1 MRQLP
6 TDLLKKLRNIQRTEV
21 TEYHVYKRL
30 AESLPAGPNRELLER
45 IARDEAAHAELWK
58 RYTGEQPHPNSLR
71 VLWYVII
78 GRILGLA
85 FSLKLMELGEKRAE
99 QNYHDLREFVPE
111 AEKVAREED
120 GHENEL
126 LGLINEERLQYTGSM
141 VLGLNDALVELTG
154 ALAGFTLALRNTRLI
169 ALTGLVTGIAAAL
182 SMASSE
188 YLSTRAEQT
197 DKSPLKA
204 SVYTGIAYLLTVGVL
219 ISPYLTLTNYFV
231 CLAGTLGLALLI
243 IAAFNYYICVA
254 RDLPFRRRFIEMS
267 SLSFGV
273 AAFSFLLGF
282 VMREVLGVSL

>member
-1 MRQLP
+1 
-6 TDLLKKLRNIQRTEV
+6 
-21 TEYHVYKRL
+21 
-30 AESLPAGPNRELLER
+30 
-45 IARDEAAHAELWK
+45 
-58 RYTGEQPHPNSLR
+58 
-71 VLWYVII
+71 
-78 GRILGLA
+78 
-85 FSLKLMELGEKRAE
+85 
-99 QNYHDLREFVPE
+99 
-111 AEKVAREED
+111 
-120 GHENEL
+120 
-126 LGLINEERLQYTGSM
+126 
-141 VLGLNDALVELTG
+141 
-154 ALAGFTLALRNTRLI
+154 
-169 ALTGLVTGIAAAL
+169 
-182 SMASSE
+182 MASSE

>member
-1 MRQLP
+1 MRQVP
-6 TDLLKKLRNIQRTEV
+6 ADLLKKLRSIQRTEV

-30 AESLPAGPNRELLER
+30 AESLPAGPNRQLLER
-45 IARDEAAHAELWK
+45 IASDEAAHARLWK
-58 RYTGEQPHPNSLR
+58 QYTGEQPRPNSLR

-85 FSLKLMELGEKRAE
+85 FSLKLMERGEKRAE

-111 AEKVAREED
+111 AEKVAKEED
-120 GHENEL
+120 NHENEL

-154 ALAGFTLALRNTRLI
+154 ALAGLTLALRNTRLI

-219 ISPYLTLTNYFV
+219 ISPYLMLANYFV

-267 SLSFGV
+267 CLSFGV
-273 AAFSFLLGF
+273 AAFSFMLGF